1 MRVQNPV
8 RCSVRFIPALV
19 GCKDGVSEMEAESMK
34 RFFAQ
39 LSTHQ
44 TINRPADRM
53 VLEDN
58 TIRVYGG
65 NELVAIMDVSTVM
78 YAHICEG

>member
-1 MRVQNPV
+1 
-8 RCSVRFIPALV
+8 
-19 GCKDGVSEMEAESMK
+19 MK

-39 LSTHQ
+39 LNTHQ

-53 VLEDN
+53 ELEDN
-58 TIRVYGG
+58 SIRVYDGD
-65 NELVAIMDVSTVM
+65 ELVAFLDVSAVL

>member
-1 MRVQNPV
+1 
-8 RCSVRFIPALV
+8 
-19 GCKDGVSEMEAESMK
+19 MK

-53 VLEDN
+53 ELVDN
-58 TIRVYGG
+58 AICVYDGE
-65 NELVAIMDVSTVM
+65 ELVAFLDVSTVM

>member
-1 MRVQNPV
+1 
-8 RCSVRFIPALV
+8 
-19 GCKDGVSEMEAESMK
+19 MK

-39 LSTHQ
+39 LNTHQ

-53 VLEDN
+53 ELEDN
-58 TIRVYGG
+58 TIRVYADG
-65 NELVAIMDVSTVM
+65 ELVAFLDVSTVL

>member
-1 MRVQNPV
+1 
-8 RCSVRFIPALV
+8 
-19 GCKDGVSEMEAESMK
+19 MK

-58 TIRVYGG
+58 TIRVYDGE
-65 NELVAIMDVSTVM
+65 ELVAFVDVSTVM

>member
-1 MRVQNPV
+1 
-8 RCSVRFIPALV
+8 
-19 GCKDGVSEMEAESMK
+19 MK

-39 LSTHQ
+39 LNVHQ

-58 TIRVYGG
+58 TIGVYLGE
-65 NELVAIMDVSTVM
+65 ELVAFLDVSTVL
-78 YAHICEG
+78 YAHICEVRIDAER

>member
-1 MRVQNPV
+1 
-8 RCSVRFIPALV
+8 
-19 GCKDGVSEMEAESMK
+19 MK

-53 VLEDN
+53 ELEDN
-58 TIRVYGG
+58 TIRVYDEG
-65 NELVAIMDVSTVM
+65 ELVAFLDVSVVL
-78 YAHICEG
+78 YAHIYE